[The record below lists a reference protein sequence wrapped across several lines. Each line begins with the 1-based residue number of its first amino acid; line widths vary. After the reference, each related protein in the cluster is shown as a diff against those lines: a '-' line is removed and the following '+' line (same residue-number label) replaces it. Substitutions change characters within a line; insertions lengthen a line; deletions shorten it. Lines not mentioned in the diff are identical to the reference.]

1 MAFDKNKSRD
11 EKKEFEE
18 SVIHISRVS
27 KTVKGG
33 KNILLSFFDA
43 LSDSIRYF
51 GALTDALAYAALT
64 VADNDE
70 S

>member
-33 KNILLSFFDA
+33 KKNYSSRDT
-43 LSDSIRYF
+43 R
-51 GALTDALAYAALT
+51 
-64 VADNDE
+64 
-70 S
+70 